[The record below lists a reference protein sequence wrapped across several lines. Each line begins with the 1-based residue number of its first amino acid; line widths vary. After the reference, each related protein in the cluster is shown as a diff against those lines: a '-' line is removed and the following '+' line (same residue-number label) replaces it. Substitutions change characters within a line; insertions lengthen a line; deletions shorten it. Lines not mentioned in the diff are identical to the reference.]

1 MYVLRK
7 VEAHACNQFCSAKE
21 IRISY
26 HESVLVAL
34 GIHQA
39 MRMRHIVNCGLPC
52 STIFFHIISQTV
64 RFSEKKSYWTENVCF
79 GFPYNFCLKHFSF

>member
-1 MYVLRK
+1 MFGFRIINSKTSNTETRETMYVLRK

-34 GIHQA
+34 GIQHA
-39 MRMRHIVNCGLPC
+39 MLMRHIVMMPAQL
-52 STIFFHIISQTV
+52 
-64 RFSEKKSYWTENVCF
+64 
-79 GFPYNFCLKHFSF
+79 YNFSPHCRKV